1 MNTTEDSNTDKLPV
15 DPCETKQSRPKQ
27 SRPIKCDHSKHHLH
41 WRNTAE
47 YQMEFCPVCSHI
59 RNFWFKSFWKR
70 LKSLFKNET
79 L

>member
-15 DPCETKQSRPKQ
+15 HPCETKQSQ
-27 SRPIKCDHSKHHLH
+27 PIKCDHSKRHFH
-41 WRNTAE
+41 WTNTAE